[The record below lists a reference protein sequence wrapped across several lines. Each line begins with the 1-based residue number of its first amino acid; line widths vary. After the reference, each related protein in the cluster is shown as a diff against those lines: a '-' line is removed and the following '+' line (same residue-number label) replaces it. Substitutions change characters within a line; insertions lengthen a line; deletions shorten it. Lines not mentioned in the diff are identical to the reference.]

1 MLEASLL
8 SHEHFYIKSYT
19 FYENEFEINLQFD
32 MHFNEEKVEQIGEY
46 NYTISHL
53 KFLRFCLPAYCTARD
68 CCLIRQT
75 LQCAL

>member
-32 MHFNEEKVEQIGEY
+32 MHFNEEKVEQIGKY
-46 NYTISHL
+46 NYTHKSFKVYARLFSCIL
-53 KFLRFCLPAYCTARD
+53 TFLLTTDF
-68 CCLIRQT
+68 QMH
-75 LQCAL
+75 